1 MGDDAAEDH
10 CPAAVPVGQKSR
22 RLLSGCKFIGGSI
35 AAAGLRVN
43 ALLFLPR
50 PAAMQTATIPTVRRL
65 ARFAL
70 HAGRGLVQHG

>member
-1 MGDDAAEDH
+1 
-10 CPAAVPVGQKSR
+10 
-22 RLLSGCKFIGGSI
+22 LSGCKFIGGSI

>member
-22 RLLSGCKFIGGSI
+22 RLLSGCKFIGGRI

-43 ALLFLPR
+43 AFVFSARL
-50 PAAMQTATIPTVRRL
+50 AAKQTMSKSIVRRV
-65 ARFAL
+65 AVPQRNP
-70 HAGRGLVQHG
+70 RID